1 MLTTRENSNPN
12 YLAKIVRLRDV
23 RQHSNADRL
32 QCVDIDFQT
41 VITGMDAKDGDTYV
55 FFPVDSKINLE
66 FLAYTNSFSD
76 KNLNNDPEAKGYFNK
91 NGRVRATNLR
101 GEKSRGYIVPID
113 TIKDFF
119 GTFNEDN
126 YINEPFDTING
137 ILLVEKY
144 EVPVK
149 KSMAREGKKPKVS
162 RLIEGQVRL
171 HVDTEKLEPNAWKIS
186 PFHNIAITYKTHGT
200 SWWVS
205 NAKVKKKLNFW
216 ERLLR
221 KLGVNIDDTEYD
233 YVYGSRKVVKN
244 EDLDDPKKKDH
255 FYGYDLWEDI
265 KDRVKEHIPKGF
277 TLYGEAV
284 GFTRHGTPIQKGFDY
299 GCKPREMKL
308 EVYRI
313 TQTNEDGFVTEL
325 SHDEIKQFCQKA
337 GLTPS
342 HEFHYGKAYW
352 VLPDVDVNHPDW
364 TKLFIEQLR
373 KEYNEKDCFMC
384 VNKVPE
390 EGIVLRVDD
399 LFQYA
404 AFKLKSFR
412 FLEWEGNAL
421 DSGEVADIA
430 DRDPKTLVTK
440 EFDDEDNIK
449 DEEE

>member
-1 MLTTRENSNPN
+1 MITKSKESNPN
-12 YLAKIVRLRDV
+12 YLAKIIRINELTPIEG
-23 RQHSNADRL
+23 ADKIQL
-32 QCVDIDFQT
+32 TNVDFQSV
-41 VITGMDAKDGDTYV
+41 VISKEVNDGDLMVY
-55 FFPVDSKINLE
+55 FPVECTINKD
-66 FLAYTNSFSD
+66 FLSHFNSFRT
-76 KNLNNDPEAKGYFNK
+76 KELNSDPESKGGFFDDK
-91 NGRVRATNLR
+91 GRVKAIRLFK
-101 GEKSRGYIVPID
+101 G
-113 TIKDFF
+113 TIKSNGYLLPVENLKEFF
-119 GTFNEDN
+119 GDFDVESN
-126 YINEPFDTING
+126 INEPFDTING
-137 ILLVEKY
+137 QLLLKKY
-144 EVPVK
+144 EVPTK
-149 KSMAREGKKPKVS
+149 QGQARGGKKPKVT
-162 RLIEGQVRL
+162 RLIDGQVRL

-216 ERLLR
+216 QRLLR
-221 KLGVNIDDTEYD
+221 KLGVDINDTEFD

-244 EDLDDPKKKDH
+244 ASLDDPKQKDH

-284 GFTRHGTPIQKGFDY
+284 GFTRDGAAIQKGFDY

-313 TQTNEDGFVTEL
+313 TQTNDDGFVTEL
-325 SHDEIKQFCQKA
+325 SHNEIKQFCEKA
-337 GLTPS
+337 GLTMS

-364 TKLFIEQLR
+364 HKLFIEQLR

-384 VNKVPE
+384 TNQGIPE

-399 LFQYA
+399 LFEYA

-421 DSGEVADIA
+421 DKGEVSDIA
-430 DRDPKTLVTK
+430 DRNPEDLVTRD
-440 EFDDEDNIK
+440 FS
-449 DEEE
+449 EEE